1 MAEHVTTAVDG
12 RVATV
17 TIDRPEKLHA
27 LDRAVLE
34 GLIEAFTDL
43 PGAVCVAI
51 LRTTGDTAF
60 VAGADMNEFRRADD
74 RTEFLAFQRLERE
87 ANLAIAE
94 APAVVIAAVDGVAFG
109 GGFEV
114 ALACDLLVAGEGA
127 QLGFPEVKRGLI
139 PGATGGAQW
148 LARLVGVPTAIELIA
163 TGEPIS
169 AHEAHRLGIANRV
182 VPDGEVADETAGLAE
197 TLATNAPLAVKA
209 AKRVVRASAY
219 DDLAT
224 VFSLG
229 EELTGNLFETDDA
242 REGVD
247 AFFEDREPQFVGR

>member
-1 MAEHVTTAVDG
+1 MSEFVKTSVDG
-12 RVATV
+12 RIATV

-27 LDRAVLE
+27 LNRAVLE
-34 GLIEAFTDL
+34 GLIKAVADL
-43 PGAVCVAI
+43 PETVCVII
-51 LRTTGDTAF
+51 LQTTGDIAF

-74 RTEFLAFQRLERE
+74 RAEFLAFQHLERE

-94 APAVVIAAVDGVAFG
+94 APAVVVAAVDGVAFG

-114 ALACDLLVAGEGA
+114 ALACDLLVAGESA
-127 QLGFPEVKRGLI
+127 RLGFPEVKRGLI

-148 LARLVGVPTAIELIA
+148 LPHLVGVPKAIELIA

-182 VPDGEVADETAGLAE
+182 VPDGEVGEETTAIAE

-209 AKRVVRASAY
+209 SKRVVRASVY

-229 EELTGNLFETDDA
+229 EELTGNLSETDDA
-242 REGVD
+242 MEGVE
-247 AFFEDREPQFVGR
+247 AFFEDREPQFAGR